1 MPQFLAGE
9 TLPAPKLDA
18 MGITAQFEAT
28 TNSSAFTVDTVTDM
42 VLNNVP
48 VIGGDRY
55 ALHLHT
61 GVQGLTAGTRW
72 DLEARVNGVV
82 VGRLGVADGDI
93 TQDVDG
99 TVYWTA
105 PATQA
110 TDDFDVFANEQT
122 VGADLT
128 LSATANLPRWFTITN
143 IGAL

>member
-1 MPQFLAGE
+1 MPEFLAGE

-18 MGITAQFEAT
+18 MGITAQFVSNV
-28 TNSSAFTVDTVTDM
+28 NSSAFTVDTVTDM

-48 VIGGDRY
+48 VIAGDTY

-61 GVQGLTAGTRW
+61 GTTHSASPSRW

-82 VGRLGVADGDI
+82 VGRFGISEAGDLEDI
-93 TQDVDG
+93 DG

-105 PATQA
+105 PTTQA
-110 TDDFDVFANEQT
+110 TDDFDVFGNEQS
-122 VGADLT
+122 GAGDLT
-128 LSATANLPRWFTITN
+128 LNGTATIPRWFTIVN